1 MTKDSEQSNQ
11 SWERT
16 TKLEASHFQTYY
28 KATVM
33 DTVWTGIKTAIL
45 TSGPAQTSTPLLSRQ
60 SCLSHLKGGLSSG
73 RLKKRLGSFSR
84 SLLTPKICTRDKASG
99 EAVSA
104 YTQDFSKNRNDNALT
119 KAWSNYKGYMVTI
132 KPISFN
138 KIGQLKCGFM
148 CQQKRCD

>member
-1 MTKDSEQSNQ
+1 MALLRHLHLALQAEL
-11 SWERT
+11 
-16 TKLEASHFQTYY
+16 LESLKRWSFLW
-28 KATVM
+28 KVKE
-33 DTVWTGIKTAIL
+33 KTRVLFPEAYW
-45 TSGPAQTSTPLLSRQ
+45 
-60 SCLSHLKGGLSSG
+60 
-73 RLKKRLGSFSR
+73 
-84 SLLTPKICTRDKASG
+84 TPKICTRDKASG

-119 KAWSNYKGYMVTI
+119 KAWSNYKGYMVTT